1 MKETKSLKQA
11 NRLSN
16 MFDEQD
22 GGMLDYY
29 DLTTERGR
37 RGKREKSKSRR
48 ENKTKIFQLTEI
60 EIPETVTVKDLAADM
75 KKTTAEVIKKL
86 LGYGIMATINQEI
99 DFDTAYL
106 IAQEFGITA
115 TKKETVTEEDIL
127 FDDSEDKEE
136 ELETRPPVIVV
147 MGHVDH
153 GKTSLL
159 DAVRKQM

>member
-1 MKETKSLKQA
+1 MKQA

-75 KKTTAEVIKKL
+75 KKQL
-86 LGYGIMATINQEI
+86 Q
-99 DFDTAYL
+99 
-106 IAQEFGITA
+106 
-115 TKKETVTEEDIL
+115 
-127 FDDSEDKEE
+127 
-136 ELETRPPVIVV
+136 R
-147 MGHVDH
+147 
-153 GKTSLL
+153 
-159 DAVRKQM
+159 